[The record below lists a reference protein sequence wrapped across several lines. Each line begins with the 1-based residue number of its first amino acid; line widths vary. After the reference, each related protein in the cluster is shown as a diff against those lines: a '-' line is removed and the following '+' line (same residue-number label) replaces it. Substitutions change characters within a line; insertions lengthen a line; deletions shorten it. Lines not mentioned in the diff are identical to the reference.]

1 MEVLRTTAE
10 DPFFVGT
17 INCSDMPHHLFKLE
31 DACIFFCH
39 SGEARI
45 EIDLLEYDIMPNTQI
60 IFLPNSIINYS
71 YASPDLSISYITF
84 SNAFFQEATVRLDPS
99 FFHFLKENPVVT
111 LPVERTR
118 TINGLIIALEDLY
131 KDKENCFRLQILR
144 NYIQSFL
151 LDIYDKTH
159 RIFEQNRP
167 EGISRQEEL
176 FKRFIQLIHKH
187 CLNQREV
194 SFYAQKMF
202 ITPRY
207 LSAIARHTRN
217 KGIVGID
224 RPKHTGNSQPPPVSG
239 PIVFRSVF
247 QEAHRYLSAILQ
259 AQTRLTGT
267 CSIVMEQKFP
277 SKETPVPRRGNY
289 CFMPM
294 KLFFSPYLARL
305 FKDSSYICR

>member
-10 DPFFVGT
+10 DSFFVGT

-45 EIDLLEYDIMPNTQI
+45 EIDLLEYDITPNTQI

-207 LSAIARHTRN
+207 LSAITQAVAGETAKN
-217 KGIVGID
+217 IID
-224 RPKHTGNSQPPPVSG
+224 KHVILEIKVLLESTDLSIQEIANRLQFPDQSFFSRYFKKHT
-239 PIVFRSVF
+239 
-247 QEAHRYLSAILQ
+247 
-259 AQTRLTGT
+259 
-267 CSIVMEQKFP
+267 SISPQYY
-277 SKETPVPRRGNY
+277 RR
-289 CFMPM
+289 
-294 KLFFSPYLARL
+294 KLG
-305 FKDSSYICR
+305 

>member
-10 DPFFVGT
+10 DSFFVGT

-45 EIDLLEYDIMPNTQI
+45 EIDLLEYDITPNTQI

-207 LSAIARHTRN
+207 LSAITQAVAGETAKN
-217 KGIVGID
+217 IID
-224 RPKHTGNSQPPPVSG
+224 KHVILEIKVLLESTDLSIQEIANRLQFPDQSLFGRYFKKHT
-239 PIVFRSVF
+239 
-247 QEAHRYLSAILQ
+247 
-259 AQTRLTGT
+259 
-267 CSIVMEQKFP
+267 SISPQYY
-277 SKETPVPRRGNY
+277 RR
-289 CFMPM
+289 
-294 KLFFSPYLARL
+294 KLG
-305 FKDSSYICR
+305 

>member
-45 EIDLLEYDIMPNTQI
+45 EIDLLEYDITPNTQI

-207 LSAIARHTRN
+207 LSAITQVVAGETAKN
-217 KGIVGID
+217 IID
-224 RPKHTGNSQPPPVSG
+224 KHVILEIKVLLESTDLSIQEIANRLQFPDQSFFGRYFKKHTGISPQD
-239 PIVFRSVF
+239 
-247 QEAHRYLSAILQ
+247 Y
-259 AQTRLTGT
+259 
-267 CSIVMEQKFP
+267 
-277 SKETPVPRRGNY
+277 RR
-289 CFMPM
+289 
-294 KLFFSPYLARL
+294 KLG
-305 FKDSSYICR
+305 

>member
-45 EIDLLEYDIMPNTQI
+45 EIDLLEYDVMPNTQI

-207 LSAIARHTRN
+207 LSAIAQTVAGETAKNIIDKHVILEIKVLLESTDLSIQEIANRLQFPDQSFFGRYFKKHI
-217 KGIVGID
+217 GIS
-224 RPKHTGNSQPPPVSG
+224 PQ
-239 PIVFRSVF
+239 
-247 QEAHRYLSAILQ
+247 YY
-259 AQTRLTGT
+259 
-267 CSIVMEQKFP
+267 
-277 SKETPVPRRGNY
+277 RR
-289 CFMPM
+289 
-294 KLFFSPYLARL
+294 KLG
-305 FKDSSYICR
+305 

>member
-10 DPFFVGT
+10 DSFFVGT

-45 EIDLLEYDIMPNTQI
+45 EIDLLEYDITPNTQI

-207 LSAIARHTRN
+207 LSAITQAVAGETAKN
-217 KGIVGID
+217 IID
-224 RPKHTGNSQPPPVSG
+224 KHVILEIKVLLESTALSIQEIANRLQFPDQSFFGRYFKKHT
-239 PIVFRSVF
+239 
-247 QEAHRYLSAILQ
+247 
-259 AQTRLTGT
+259 
-267 CSIVMEQKFP
+267 SISPQYY
-277 SKETPVPRRGNY
+277 RR
-289 CFMPM
+289 
-294 KLFFSPYLARL
+294 KLG
-305 FKDSSYICR
+305 

>member
-10 DPFFVGT
+10 DSFFVGT
-17 INCSDMPHHLFKLE
+17 INCSDMHDHLFKLE

-45 EIDLLEYDIMPNTQI
+45 EIDLLEYDITPNTQI

-99 FFHFLKENPVVT
+99 IFHFLKENPVVT
-111 LPVERTR
+111 LLVERTR

-207 LSAIARHTRN
+207 LSAITQAVAGETAKN
-217 KGIVGID
+217 IID
-224 RPKHTGNSQPPPVSG
+224 KHVILEIKVLLESTDLSIQEIANRLQFPDQSFFGRYFKKHT
-239 PIVFRSVF
+239 
-247 QEAHRYLSAILQ
+247 
-259 AQTRLTGT
+259 
-267 CSIVMEQKFP
+267 SISPQYY
-277 SKETPVPRRGNY
+277 RR
-289 CFMPM
+289 
-294 KLFFSPYLARL
+294 KLG
-305 FKDSSYICR
+305 

>member
-1 MEVLRTTAE
+1 MEVLRTTA
-10 DPFFVGT
+10 FFVGT

-45 EIDLLEYDIMPNTQI
+45 EIDLLEYDITPNTQI

-207 LSAIARHTRN
+207 LSAITQAVAGETAKN
-217 KGIVGID
+217 IID
-224 RPKHTGNSQPPPVSG
+224 KHVILEIKVLLESTDLSIQEIANRLQFPDQSFFGRYFKKHT
-239 PIVFRSVF
+239 
-247 QEAHRYLSAILQ
+247 
-259 AQTRLTGT
+259 
-267 CSIVMEQKFP
+267 SISPQYY
-277 SKETPVPRRGNY
+277 RR
-289 CFMPM
+289 
-294 KLFFSPYLARL
+294 KLG
-305 FKDSSYICR
+305 

>member
-131 KDKENCFRLQILR
+131 RIKKTVSDCK
-144 NYIQSFL
+144 SFATT
-151 LDIYDKTH
+151 YK
-159 RIFEQNRP
+159 
-167 EGISRQEEL
+167 
-176 FKRFIQLIHKH
+176 
-187 CLNQREV
+187 V
-194 SFYAQKMF
+194 SFWTFM
-202 ITPRY
+202 I
-207 LSAIARHTRN
+207 
-217 KGIVGID
+217 
-224 RPKHTGNSQPPPVSG
+224 KHTASSS
-239 PIVFRSVF
+239 RTARK
-247 QEAHRYLSAILQ
+247 ESAG
-259 AQTRLTGT
+259 RKN
-267 CSIVMEQKFP
+267 CSN
-277 SKETPVPRRGNY
+277 G
-289 CFMPM
+289 
-294 KLFFSPYLARL
+294 
-305 FKDSSYICR
+305 SSN

>member
-207 LSAIARHTRN
+207 LSAIAQAVAGETAKNIIDKHVILEIKVLLESTDLSIQEIANRLQFPDQSFFGRYFKKHI
-217 KGIVGID
+217 GIS
-224 RPKHTGNSQPPPVSG
+224 PQ
-239 PIVFRSVF
+239 
-247 QEAHRYLSAILQ
+247 YY
-259 AQTRLTGT
+259 
-267 CSIVMEQKFP
+267 
-277 SKETPVPRRGNY
+277 RR
-289 CFMPM
+289 
-294 KLFFSPYLARL
+294 KLG
-305 FKDSSYICR
+305 

>member
-1 MEVLRTTAE
+1 METLRTTTE

-207 LSAIARHTRN
+207 LSAIAQTVAGETAKN
-217 KGIVGID
+217 IID
-224 RPKHTGNSQPPPVSG
+224 KHVILEIKVLLESTDLSIQEIANRLQFPDQSFFGRYFKKHTGISPQ
-239 PIVFRSVF
+239 
-247 QEAHRYLSAILQ
+247 YY
-259 AQTRLTGT
+259 
-267 CSIVMEQKFP
+267 
-277 SKETPVPRRGNY
+277 RR
-289 CFMPM
+289 
-294 KLFFSPYLARL
+294 KLG
-305 FKDSSYICR
+305 

>member
-10 DPFFVGT
+10 DSFFVGP

-45 EIDLLEYDIMPNTQI
+45 EIDLLEYDITPNTQI

-207 LSAIARHTRN
+207 LSAITQAVAGETAKN
-217 KGIVGID
+217 IID
-224 RPKHTGNSQPPPVSG
+224 KHVILEIKVLLESTDLSIQEIANRLQFPDQSFFGRYFKKHT
-239 PIVFRSVF
+239 
-247 QEAHRYLSAILQ
+247 
-259 AQTRLTGT
+259 
-267 CSIVMEQKFP
+267 SISPQYY
-277 SKETPVPRRGNY
+277 RR
-289 CFMPM
+289 
-294 KLFFSPYLARL
+294 KLG
-305 FKDSSYICR
+305 

>member
-39 SGEARI
+39 NGEARI
-45 EIDLLEYDIMPNTQI
+45 EIDLLEYDIIPNTQI

-207 LSAIARHTRN
+207 LSAIAQTVAGETAKNIIDKHVILEIKVLLESTDLSIQEIANRLQFPDQSFFGRYFKKHI
-217 KGIVGID
+217 GIS
-224 RPKHTGNSQPPPVSG
+224 PQ
-239 PIVFRSVF
+239 
-247 QEAHRYLSAILQ
+247 YY
-259 AQTRLTGT
+259 
-267 CSIVMEQKFP
+267 
-277 SKETPVPRRGNY
+277 RR
-289 CFMPM
+289 
-294 KLFFSPYLARL
+294 KLG
-305 FKDSSYICR
+305 

>member
-10 DPFFVGT
+10 DSFFVGT

-45 EIDLLEYDIMPNTQI
+45 EIDLLEYDITPNTQI

-207 LSAIARHTRN
+207 LSAITQVVAGETAKN
-217 KGIVGID
+217 IID
-224 RPKHTGNSQPPPVSG
+224 KHVILEIKVLLESTDLSIQEIANRLQFPDQSFFGRYFKKHT
-239 PIVFRSVF
+239 
-247 QEAHRYLSAILQ
+247 
-259 AQTRLTGT
+259 
-267 CSIVMEQKFP
+267 SISPQYY
-277 SKETPVPRRGNY
+277 RR
-289 CFMPM
+289 
-294 KLFFSPYLARL
+294 KLG
-305 FKDSSYICR
+305 

>member
-45 EIDLLEYDIMPNTQI
+45 EIDLLEYDITPNTQI

-207 LSAIARHTRN
+207 LSAITQAVAGETAKN
-217 KGIVGID
+217 IID
-224 RPKHTGNSQPPPVSG
+224 KHVILEIKVLLESTDLSIQEIANRLQFPDQSFFGRYFKKHTGISPL
-239 PIVFRSVF
+239 
-247 QEAHRYLSAILQ
+247 YY
-259 AQTRLTGT
+259 
-267 CSIVMEQKFP
+267 
-277 SKETPVPRRGNY
+277 RR
-289 CFMPM
+289 
-294 KLFFSPYLARL
+294 KLR
-305 FKDSSYICR
+305 

>member
-45 EIDLLEYDIMPNTQI
+45 EIDLLEYDITPNTQI

-84 SNAFFQEATVRLDPS
+84 SNAFFQESTVRLDPS

-207 LSAIARHTRN
+207 LSAITQVVAGETAKNIIDKHVILEIKVLLESTDLSIQEIANRLQFPDQSFFGRYFKKHI
-217 KGIVGID
+217 GIS
-224 RPKHTGNSQPPPVSG
+224 PQ
-239 PIVFRSVF
+239 
-247 QEAHRYLSAILQ
+247 YY
-259 AQTRLTGT
+259 
-267 CSIVMEQKFP
+267 
-277 SKETPVPRRGNY
+277 RR
-289 CFMPM
+289 
-294 KLFFSPYLARL
+294 KLG
-305 FKDSSYICR
+305 

>member
-10 DPFFVGT
+10 DSFFVGT

-45 EIDLLEYDIMPNTQI
+45 EIDLLEYDITPNTQI

-176 FKRFIQLIHKH
+176 FKRVIQLIHKH

-207 LSAIARHTRN
+207 LSAITQAVAGETAKN
-217 KGIVGID
+217 IID
-224 RPKHTGNSQPPPVSG
+224 KHVILEIKVLLESTDLSIQEIANRLQFPDQSLFGRYFKKHT
-239 PIVFRSVF
+239 
-247 QEAHRYLSAILQ
+247 
-259 AQTRLTGT
+259 
-267 CSIVMEQKFP
+267 SISPQYY
-277 SKETPVPRRGNY
+277 RR
-289 CFMPM
+289 
-294 KLFFSPYLARL
+294 KLG
-305 FKDSSYICR
+305 

>member
-45 EIDLLEYDIMPNTQI
+45 EIDLLEYDIIPNTQI

-207 LSAIARHTRN
+207 LSAIAQTVAGETAKNIIDKHVILEIKVLLESTDLSIQEIANRLQFPDQSFFGRYFKKHI
-217 KGIVGID
+217 GIS
-224 RPKHTGNSQPPPVSG
+224 PQ
-239 PIVFRSVF
+239 
-247 QEAHRYLSAILQ
+247 YY
-259 AQTRLTGT
+259 
-267 CSIVMEQKFP
+267 
-277 SKETPVPRRGNY
+277 RR
-289 CFMPM
+289 
-294 KLFFSPYLARL
+294 KLG
-305 FKDSSYICR
+305 

>member
-10 DPFFVGT
+10 DSFFVGT

-45 EIDLLEYDIMPNTQI
+45 EIDLLEYDITRNTQI

-207 LSAIARHTRN
+207 LSAITQAVAGETAKN
-217 KGIVGID
+217 IID
-224 RPKHTGNSQPPPVSG
+224 KHVILEIKVLLESTDLSIQEIANRLQFPDQSFFGRYFKKHT
-239 PIVFRSVF
+239 
-247 QEAHRYLSAILQ
+247 
-259 AQTRLTGT
+259 
-267 CSIVMEQKFP
+267 SISPQYY
-277 SKETPVPRRGNY
+277 RR
-289 CFMPM
+289 
-294 KLFFSPYLARL
+294 KLG
-305 FKDSSYICR
+305 

>member
-84 SNAFFQEATVRLDPS
+84 SNAFLQEAKVRLDPS

-207 LSAIARHTRN
+207 LSAIAQAVAGETAKNIIDKHVILEIKVLLESTDLSIQEIANRLQFPDQSFFGRYFKKHI
-217 KGIVGID
+217 GIS
-224 RPKHTGNSQPPPVSG
+224 PQ
-239 PIVFRSVF
+239 
-247 QEAHRYLSAILQ
+247 YY
-259 AQTRLTGT
+259 
-267 CSIVMEQKFP
+267 
-277 SKETPVPRRGNY
+277 RR
-289 CFMPM
+289 
-294 KLFFSPYLARL
+294 KLG
-305 FKDSSYICR
+305 

>member
-10 DPFFVGT
+10 DSFFVGT

-45 EIDLLEYDIMPNTQI
+45 EIDLLEYDITPNTQI

-159 RIFEQNRP
+159 CIFKQNHP
-167 EGISRQEEL
+167 GGINR
-176 FKRFIQLIHKH
+176 
-187 CLNQREV
+187 
-194 SFYAQKMF
+194 
-202 ITPRY
+202 
-207 LSAIARHTRN
+207 
-217 KGIVGID
+217 
-224 RPKHTGNSQPPPVSG
+224 
-239 PIVFRSVF
+239 
-247 QEAHRYLSAILQ
+247 
-259 AQTRLTGT
+259 
-267 CSIVMEQKFP
+267 
-277 SKETPVPRRGNY
+277 
-289 CFMPM
+289 
-294 KLFFSPYLARL
+294 
-305 FKDSSYICR
+305 

>member
-10 DPFFVGT
+10 DSFFVGT

-45 EIDLLEYDIMPNTQI
+45 EIDLLEYDITPNTQI

-207 LSAIARHTRN
+207 LSAITQAVAGETAKN
-217 KGIVGID
+217 IID
-224 RPKHTGNSQPPPVSG
+224 KHVILEIKVLLESTDLSIQEIANRLQFPDQSCFGRYFKKHT
-239 PIVFRSVF
+239 
-247 QEAHRYLSAILQ
+247 
-259 AQTRLTGT
+259 
-267 CSIVMEQKFP
+267 SISPQYY
-277 SKETPVPRRGNY
+277 RR
-289 CFMPM
+289 
-294 KLFFSPYLARL
+294 KLG
-305 FKDSSYICR
+305 

>member
-207 LSAIARHTRN
+207 LSAIAQTVAGETAKN
-217 KGIVGID
+217 IID
-224 RPKHTGNSQPPPVSG
+224 KHVILEIKVLWNRPT
-239 PIVFRSVF
+239 
-247 QEAHRYLSAILQ
+247 
-259 AQTRLTGT
+259 
-267 CSIVMEQKFP
+267 
-277 SKETPVPRRGNY
+277 
-289 CFMPM
+289 
-294 KLFFSPYLARL
+294 
-305 FKDSSYICR
+305 

>member
-45 EIDLLEYDIMPNTQI
+45 EIDLLEYDIIPNTQI

-207 LSAIARHTRN
+207 LSAIAQAVAGETAKNIIDKHVILEIKVLLESTDLSIQEIANRLQFPDQSFFGRYFKKHI
-217 KGIVGID
+217 GIS
-224 RPKHTGNSQPPPVSG
+224 PQ
-239 PIVFRSVF
+239 
-247 QEAHRYLSAILQ
+247 YY
-259 AQTRLTGT
+259 
-267 CSIVMEQKFP
+267 
-277 SKETPVPRRGNY
+277 RR
-289 CFMPM
+289 
-294 KLFFSPYLARL
+294 KLG
-305 FKDSSYICR
+305 

>member
-10 DPFFVGT
+10 DSFFVGT

-45 EIDLLEYDIMPNTQI
+45 EIDLLEYDITPNTQI

-151 LDIYDKTH
+151 LDIYDKTY
-159 RIFEQNRP
+159 RTFQPNRQ
-167 EGISRQEEL
+167 EGLSRQEEL

-207 LSAIARHTRN
+207 LSAITQAVAGETAKN
-217 KGIVGID
+217 IID
-224 RPKHTGNSQPPPVSG
+224 KHVILEIKVLLESTDLSIQEIANRLQFPDQSFFGRYFKKHT
-239 PIVFRSVF
+239 
-247 QEAHRYLSAILQ
+247 
-259 AQTRLTGT
+259 
-267 CSIVMEQKFP
+267 SISPQYY
-277 SKETPVPRRGNY
+277 RR
-289 CFMPM
+289 
-294 KLFFSPYLARL
+294 KLG
-305 FKDSSYICR
+305 

>member
-10 DPFFVGT
+10 DSFFVGT

-45 EIDLLEYDIMPNTQI
+45 EIDLLEYDITPNTQI

-118 TINGLIIALEDLY
+118 TINGLIIELEDLY

-207 LSAIARHTRN
+207 LSAITQAVAGETAKN
-217 KGIVGID
+217 IID
-224 RPKHTGNSQPPPVSG
+224 KHVILEIKVLLESTDLSIQEIANRLQFPDQSFFGRYFKKHT
-239 PIVFRSVF
+239 
-247 QEAHRYLSAILQ
+247 
-259 AQTRLTGT
+259 
-267 CSIVMEQKFP
+267 SISPQYY
-277 SKETPVPRRGNY
+277 RR
-289 CFMPM
+289 
-294 KLFFSPYLARL
+294 KLG
-305 FKDSSYICR
+305 

>member
-1 MEVLRTTAE
+1 
-10 DPFFVGT
+10 
-17 INCSDMPHHLFKLE
+17 MPHHLFKLE

-45 EIDLLEYDIMPNTQI
+45 EIDLLEYDITPNTQI

-194 SFYAQKMF
+194 SFYTQKMF

-207 LSAIARHTRN
+207 LSAITQAVAGETAKN
-217 KGIVGID
+217 IID
-224 RPKHTGNSQPPPVSG
+224 KHVILEIKVLLESTDLSIQEIANRLQFPDQSFFGRYFKKHT
-239 PIVFRSVF
+239 
-247 QEAHRYLSAILQ
+247 
-259 AQTRLTGT
+259 
-267 CSIVMEQKFP
+267 SISPQYY
-277 SKETPVPRRGNY
+277 RR
-289 CFMPM
+289 
-294 KLFFSPYLARL
+294 KLG
-305 FKDSSYICR
+305 

>member
-45 EIDLLEYDIMPNTQI
+45 EIDLLEYDITPNTQI

-207 LSAIARHTRN
+207 LSAITQAVAGETAKNIIDKHVILEIKVLLESTDLSIQEIANRLQFPDQSFFGRYFKKHP
-217 KGIVGID
+217 GIS
-224 RPKHTGNSQPPPVSG
+224 PQ
-239 PIVFRSVF
+239 
-247 QEAHRYLSAILQ
+247 YY
-259 AQTRLTGT
+259 
-267 CSIVMEQKFP
+267 
-277 SKETPVPRRGNY
+277 RR
-289 CFMPM
+289 
-294 KLFFSPYLARL
+294 KLG
-305 FKDSSYICR
+305 